1 MHMESFQPNSVV
13 RFGTFEVS
21 LQSGEVRKAGLRIRV
36 QQQPMKLLEILLERP
51 GEVVTREELRS
62 RVWPSESF
70 GDFDQALNIAI
81 GKLRTALGDSAE
93 NPRFIETLPKRGY
106 RFIADVSVV
115 DADARPKRQE
125 LVARDLPAAGPG
137 HKIQGAGLAV
147 VPKRQLWPTRW
158 IIGALALV
166 IIISLS
172 ILSVWRF
179 RSRAPAS
186 TGIRSIA
193 VLPLDNLSGDASQ
206 NYFADGMT
214 DELITDLAQISALRV
229 ISRTSVMVYKGAR
242 KPLPQIARELNVDA
256 VVEGTVLRSGDRV
269 RITAQLIEASTDK
282 HLWSQSYEGDL
293 RDTLTLQKKVASA
306 IADQIRINL
315 TPREQAALKNVKVVN
330 PESYESYLKGR
341 YFWNKRT
348 ADGLK
353 VALAYFKEAIEEDP
367 KYAQAYSGLADTYAL
382 LGDWQ
387 YAVMTPKEAFPQ
399 AKAAAIKA
407 LELDSTLGEA
417 HNSLAFVLDGFDW
430 DFDSAGK
437 EFQRAIELNPGY
449 ATAHHWYAWHLSLL
463 GRYDEAIAEMRK
475 AENLDP
481 LSLIINAD
489 LAELLVLAHSDDESI
504 RQSRKTIEMDP
515 NFALAHNQLAQAYLQ
530 EHMYDEAVAELKTAV
545 QLSGGSPAFIANLAR
560 AYVASGK
567 RSEAVNLLGD
577 LKKRSN
583 PGYSNASEIA
593 MIYTSLGDTD
603 QAMNWLEKGYEER
616 FNPGVL
622 LRPGFDPLRSDSRF
636 QNLVHRIGLPRQPRN
651 SENNPRGNRDE
662 KEEAHQRSVGASKPG
677 DAVCSG
683 LYFDR
688 ICVDQMTYLRVAGD
702 VARQA
707 LLHLAVRLGLP
718 FVLSQMLRPRIHE
731 EYLQIAV
738 RDFSITVDTPPISP
752 IATPDAGVLMDCL
765 HELRFAFSNDSVFD
779 RH

>member
-1 MHMESFQPNSVV
+1 VREVLDFRAKPKCVMESSPPHSVV
-13 RFGTFEVS
+13 RFGTYEVS
-21 LQSGEVRKAGLRIRV
+21 LQSGEVRKAGLRIRM
-36 QQQPMKLLEILLERP
+36 QQQPMKLLEILLEHP

-62 RVWPSESF
+62 RVWPNESF

-81 GKLRTALGDSAE
+81 GKLRSALGDSAE

-115 DADARPKRQE
+115 DADARPRKPAS
-125 LVARDLPAAGPG
+125 VAGDLPGQERKTEPG
-137 HKIQGAGLAV
+137 QKLQGAGLAV
-147 VPKRQLWPTRW
+147 APKRRLWPTRW
-158 IIGALALV
+158 VIGALAL
-166 IIISLS
+166 ILSLS
-172 ILSVWRF
+172 ILAVWLF
-179 RSRAPAS
+179 RSRDSAPA
-186 TGIRSIA
+186 GIRSLA
-193 VLPLDNLSGDASQ
+193 VLPLENLSGDASQ

-229 ISRTSVMVYKGAR
+229 ISRTSVMAYKGAR

-256 VVEGTVLRSGDRV
+256 VVEGTVLRSGDQV

-282 HLWSQSYEGDL
+282 HLWSQSYEGEL
-293 RDTLTLQKKVASA
+293 RDTLALQNRVASA

-315 TPREQAALKNVKVVN
+315 TPQEQAALKNVKIVN
-330 PESYESYLKGR
+330 PEAYESYLKGR

-353 VALAYFKEAIEEDP
+353 VALAYFKQAIEEDS

-387 YAVMTPKEAFPQ
+387 YAVMTPKEAFPK

-430 DFDSAGK
+430 DLDAGGN
-437 EFQRAIELNPGY
+437 EFRRAIELNPGY

-463 GRYDEAIAEMRK
+463 GRFDEAIVEMRK

-489 LAELLVLAHSDDESI
+489 LAELLGLAHSYDESI
-504 RQSRKTIEMDP
+504 RQSLKTIEMDP

-530 EHMYDEAVAELKTAV
+530 KHMYDEAVAELLKAV
-545 QLSGGSPAFIANLAR
+545 QLSGDSPTCIANLAR

-567 RSEAVNLLGD
+567 PSVAVKLLSN
-577 LKKRSN
+577 LKKGSN
-583 PGYSNASEIA
+583 PGHSNAAEIA

-603 QAMNWLEKGYEER
+603 QAMTWLEKGFEER

-622 LRPGFDPLRSDSRF
+622 LRPGFDPLRSDPRF
-636 QNLVHRIGLPRQPRN
+636 QNLLRRIGLP
-651 SENNPRGNRDE
+651 
-662 KEEAHQRSVGASKPG
+662 A
-677 DAVCSG
+677 
-683 LYFDR
+683 
-688 ICVDQMTYLRVAGD
+688 
-702 VARQA
+702 
-707 LLHLAVRLGLP
+707 
-718 FVLSQMLRPRIHE
+718 
-731 EYLQIAV
+731 
-738 RDFSITVDTPPISP
+738 
-752 IATPDAGVLMDCL
+752 
-765 HELRFAFSNDSVFD
+765 
-779 RH
+779 

>member
-1 MHMESFQPNSVV
+1 VLVEVLDFRAKLKCVMEPLQPTSVV
-13 RFGTFEVS
+13 RFGTYEVS
-21 LQSGEVRKAGLRIRV
+21 LQSGDLRKAGLRIKV

-51 GEVVTREELRS
+51 GELVTREELRS
-62 RVWPSESF
+62 RVWPNESF

-81 GKLRTALGDSAE
+81 GKLRSALGDSAE

-115 DADARPKRQE
+115 ETDNRPQRPEPVGRDLSGSNRDSSKRESLEPGSSGRQSPERKAESERRVQDARPT
-125 LVARDLPAAGPG
+125 LAPVA
-137 HKIQGAGLAV
+137 
-147 VPKRQLWPTRW
+147 PKRRQR
-158 IIGALALV
+158 IIAALALV
-166 IIISLS
+166 ILVILS
-172 ILSVWRF
+172 ILSIWLF
-179 RSRAPAS
+179 RSRSPAP
-186 TGIRSIA
+186 TGIRSLA

-229 ISRTSVMVYKGAR
+229 ISRTSVMPYKGAR

-256 VVEGTVLRSGDRV
+256 VVEGTVLHAGNQV

-315 TPREQAALKNVKVVN
+315 TPQEQAALKSVKAVN
-330 PESYESYLKGR
+330 PVAYESYLKGR

-353 VALAYFKEAIEEDP
+353 VALAYFKQAIEEDP
-367 KYAQAYSGLADTYAL
+367 NYAQAYSGLADTYAL

-387 YAVMTPKEAFPQ
+387 YAVMTPKEAFPK
-399 AKAAAIKA
+399 AKVAAIKA
-407 LELDSTLGEA
+407 LELDSALGEA

-437 EFQRAIELNPGY
+437 EFRRAIELNPGY

-475 AENLDP
+475 AQNLDP

-489 LAELLVLAHSDDESI
+489 LAELLLIAHSYDESI

-515 NFALAHNQLAQAYLQ
+515 NFALAHNQLGQAYLQ
-530 EHMYDEAVAELKTAV
+530 EHSNDQAVEELQKGV
-545 QLSGGSPAFIANLAR
+545 QLSGGSPTCIANLAR

-567 RSEAVNLLGD
+567 RSEAVKLLND
-577 LKKRSN
+577 LKKRSIS
-583 PGYSNASEIA
+583 GYSNASEIA
-593 MIYTSLGDTD
+593 TIYASLGDAD
-603 QAMNWLEKGYEER
+603 QAMKWLEEAYEER
-616 FNPGVL
+616 FNPSVL

-636 QNLVHRIGLPRQPRN
+636 QNLVHSIGLPQ
-651 SENNPRGNRDE
+651 
-662 KEEAHQRSVGASKPG
+662 
-677 DAVCSG
+677 
-683 LYFDR
+683 
-688 ICVDQMTYLRVAGD
+688 
-702 VARQA
+702 
-707 LLHLAVRLGLP
+707 
-718 FVLSQMLRPRIHE
+718 
-731 EYLQIAV
+731 
-738 RDFSITVDTPPISP
+738 
-752 IATPDAGVLMDCL
+752 
-765 HELRFAFSNDSVFD
+765 
-779 RH
+779 

>member
-1 MHMESFQPNSVV
+1 MREVLDFCAQPKCAMEPLQPNSVV
-13 RFGTFEVS
+13 RFGTYEVS
-21 LQSGEVRKAGLRIRV
+21 RQSGEVRKAGLRIRV
-36 QQQPMKLLEILLERP
+36 QQQPMKLLEILLEHP

-62 RVWPSESF
+62 RVWPDESF
-70 GDFDQALNIAI
+70 GDFDQALNISI
-81 GKLRTALGDSAE
+81 GKLRSALGDSAE
-93 NPRFIETLPKRGY
+93 SPRFIETLPKRGY

-115 DADARPKRQE
+115 DTDARPERQE
-125 LVARDLPAAGPG
+125 PVLGDLSATNRG
-137 HKIQGAGLAV
+137 HKIQGIGLAV
-147 VPKRQLWPTRW
+147 APQRRLLPTRG
-158 IIGALALV
+158 IIVTLALV
-166 IIISLS
+166 LSLA
-172 ILSVWRF
+172 ILSVWLF
-179 RSRAPAS
+179 HSRAP
-186 TGIRSIA
+186 TGMRSIA

-229 ISRTSVMVYKGAR
+229 ISRTSVMAYKGAR

-282 HLWSQSYEGDL
+282 HVWSQSYEGEL
-293 RDTLTLQKKVASA
+293 RDTLAVQNRVASA

-315 TPREQAALKNVKVVN
+315 TPQERAALKNAKVVN
-330 PESYESYLKGR
+330 PEAYESYLKGR

-353 VALAYFKEAIEEDP
+353 VALAYFKQAIEEDP

-387 YAVMTPKEAFPQ
+387 YAVMTPKEAFPE
-399 AKAAAIKA
+399 AKAAAIKS

-430 DFDSAGK
+430 DFDSAGR

-463 GRYDEAIAEMRK
+463 GRYDEALAEMRK

-489 LAELLVLAHSDDESI
+489 LAELLVLAHSDEESI
-504 RQSRKTIEMDP
+504 QQSRKTIEMDP

-530 EHMYDEAVAELKTAV
+530 KHMYDEAVAELKTAV
-545 QLSGGSPAFIANLAR
+545 QVSGGGPAFIANLAR

-567 RSEAVNLLGD
+567 RSEAVKLLD
-577 LKKRSN
+577 HLKKRSK
-583 PGYSNASEIA
+583 PDYSNASEIA
-593 MIYTSLGDTD
+593 VIYASLGDAD
-603 QAMNWLEKGYEER
+603 QAMNWLEKGYNER

-622 LRPGFDPLRSDSRF
+622 LRPGFNPLRSDPRF
-636 QNLVHRIGLPRQPRN
+636 QNLVHRIGL
-651 SENNPRGNRDE
+651 
-662 KEEAHQRSVGASKPG
+662 
-677 DAVCSG
+677 
-683 LYFDR
+683 
-688 ICVDQMTYLRVAGD
+688 
-702 VARQA
+702 AR
-707 LLHLAVRLGLP
+707 
-718 FVLSQMLRPRIHE
+718 
-731 EYLQIAV
+731 
-738 RDFSITVDTPPISP
+738 
-752 IATPDAGVLMDCL
+752 
-765 HELRFAFSNDSVFD
+765 
-779 RH
+779 

>member
-1 MHMESFQPNSVV
+1 MEPPRPSSVV
-13 RFGTFEVS
+13 RFGTYEVS
-21 LQSGEVRKAGLRIRV
+21 FQSGEVRKAGLRIRV
-36 QQQPMKLLEILLERP
+36 QQQPMKLLEILLEHP

-62 RVWPSESF
+62 RVWADESF
-70 GDFDQALNIAI
+70 GDFDQAVNIAI
-81 GKLRTALGDSAE
+81 AKLRSALGDSAE

-115 DADARPKRQE
+115 DADARPKRPE
-125 LVARDLPAAGPG
+125 SAVGDLSATEATEVKDKGDNNNDNN
-137 HKIQGAGLAV
+137 KDKLQGTGLAV
-147 VPKRQLWPTRW
+147 APKRRLWLTRW
-158 IIGALALV
+158 VIVAMTLV
-166 IIISLS
+166 L
-172 ILSVWRF
+172 ILPILFVF
-179 RSRAPAS
+179 LLRSRGRAPA
-186 TGIRSIA
+186 GVRSLA

-229 ISRTSVMVYKGAR
+229 ISRTSVMAYKGAR

-256 VVEGTVLRSGDRV
+256 VVEGTVLHSGDQV

-282 HLWSQSYEGDL
+282 HLWSQSYEGEF
-293 RDTLTLQKKVASA
+293 RDTLALQNRVARE

-315 TPREQAALKNVKVVN
+315 TPQEQAALKNVRVVN
-330 PESYESYLKGR
+330 PEAYESYLKGR

-353 VALAYFKEAIEEDP
+353 AALAYFNQAIEEDP

-387 YAVMTPKEAFPQ
+387 YAVMTPKEAFPK

-407 LELDSTLGEA
+407 LELDSALGEA

-437 EFQRAIELNPGY
+437 EFRRAIELNPGY

-489 LAELLVLAHSDDESI
+489 LAELLVLAHSYDESI
-504 RQSRKTIEMDP
+504 QQSRKTIEMDP

-530 EHMYDEAVAELKTAV
+530 KHMYDKAVAELQKAV
-545 QLSGGSPAFIANLAR
+545 QLSGGSPTSMANLAR
-560 AYVASGK
+560 AYVLSGN
-567 RSEAVNLLGD
+567 RSEAEKLLSD

-583 PGYSNASEIA
+583 PGHSNASEIA
-593 MIYTSLGDTD
+593 MIYASLGDTD
-603 QAMNWLEKGYEER
+603 QAMSWLEKGYEER

-636 QNLVHRIGLPRQPRN
+636 QNLVHRIGLP
-651 SENNPRGNRDE
+651 GN
-662 KEEAHQRSVGASKPG
+662 
-677 DAVCSG
+677 
-683 LYFDR
+683 
-688 ICVDQMTYLRVAGD
+688 
-702 VARQA
+702 
-707 LLHLAVRLGLP
+707 
-718 FVLSQMLRPRIHE
+718 
-731 EYLQIAV
+731 
-738 RDFSITVDTPPISP
+738 
-752 IATPDAGVLMDCL
+752 
-765 HELRFAFSNDSVFD
+765 
-779 RH
+779 

>member
-1 MHMESFQPNSVV
+1 MEPPRPSSVV
-13 RFGTFEVS
+13 RFGTYEVS
-21 LQSGEVRKAGLRIRV
+21 FQSGEVRKAGLRIRV
-36 QQQPMKLLEILLERP
+36 QQQPMKLLEILLEHP

-62 RVWPSESF
+62 RVWADESF
-70 GDFDQALNIAI
+70 GDFDQAVNIAI
-81 GKLRTALGDSAE
+81 AKLRSALGDSAE

-115 DADARPKRQE
+115 DADARPKRPE
-125 LVARDLPAAGPG
+125 SAAGDLSATEATEVKDKG
-137 HKIQGAGLAV
+137 DNNNDNNKDKLQGTGLAV
-147 VPKRQLWPTRW
+147 APKRRLWLTRW
-158 IIGALALV
+158 VIVAMTLV
-166 IIISLS
+166 L
-172 ILSVWRF
+172 ILPILFVF
-179 RSRAPAS
+179 LLRSRGRAPA
-186 TGIRSIA
+186 GIRSLA

-229 ISRTSVMVYKGAR
+229 ISRTSVMAYKGAR

-256 VVEGTVLRSGDRV
+256 VVEGTVLHSGDQV

-282 HLWSQSYEGDL
+282 HLWSQSYEGEF
-293 RDTLTLQKKVASA
+293 RDTLALQNRVARE

-315 TPREQAALKNVKVVN
+315 TPQEQAALKNVRVVN
-330 PESYESYLKGR
+330 PEAYESYLKGR

-353 VALAYFKEAIEEDP
+353 AALAYFNQTIEEDP

-387 YAVMTPKEAFPQ
+387 YAVMTPKEAFPK

-407 LELDSTLGEA
+407 LELDSALGEA

-437 EFQRAIELNPGY
+437 EFRRAIELNPGY

-489 LAELLVLAHSDDESI
+489 LAELLVLAHSYDESI
-504 RQSRKTIEMDP
+504 QQSRKTIEMDP

-530 EHMYDEAVAELKTAV
+530 KHMYDKAVAELQKAV
-545 QLSGGSPAFIANLAR
+545 QLSGGSPTSMANLAR
-560 AYVASGK
+560 AYVLSGN
-567 RSEAVNLLGD
+567 RSEAEKLLSD

-583 PGYSNASEIA
+583 PGHSNASEIA
-593 MIYTSLGDTD
+593 MIYASLGDTD
-603 QAMNWLEKGYEER
+603 QAMSWLEKGYEER

-636 QNLVHRIGLPRQPRN
+636 QNLVHRIGLP
-651 SENNPRGNRDE
+651 GN
-662 KEEAHQRSVGASKPG
+662 
-677 DAVCSG
+677 
-683 LYFDR
+683 
-688 ICVDQMTYLRVAGD
+688 
-702 VARQA
+702 
-707 LLHLAVRLGLP
+707 
-718 FVLSQMLRPRIHE
+718 
-731 EYLQIAV
+731 
-738 RDFSITVDTPPISP
+738 
-752 IATPDAGVLMDCL
+752 
-765 HELRFAFSNDSVFD
+765 
-779 RH
+779 